1 MRCRKT
7 TQISSGCIIIFFQMN
22 VVYFFFISLQN
33 GDLQILIPFG
43 WKLSPFLQNE
53 TPTYLK
59 FPLLLPLGGR
69 EREPSLPSFVP
80 SIAHFAFFPSSLC
93 LTNLRGFNFRDMT
106 EVHRQAEGGKE
117 AAQSSVKLEKG
128 RCQSP
133 EGGRSLEHS
142 SGQPQCFKGCYH

>member
-59 FPLLLPLGGR
+59 FPLLPFGR
-69 EREPSLPSFVP
+69 EGERALTPIVRSIHRPLCLLPFFSLPYKFERLQLSRHDRSASP
-80 SIAHFAFFPSSLC
+80 S
-93 LTNLRGFNFRDMT
+93 RGR
-106 EVHRQAEGGKE
+106 E

-142 SGQPQCFKGCYH
+142 STGLG